1 MNNRCASCNRETYNM
16 TWKVPIQN
24 GVLCWV
30 CYKKRREG
38 KMPGYRRMSEDEV
51 RGMSEPVE
59 VFVLVD
65 EKDFDQQRY
74 DDTFGSDSSDSG
86 SGE

>member
-1 MNNRCASCNRETYNM
+1 MNNRCASCNRDTTGM
-16 TWKVPIQN
+16 SWKVPISN

-30 CYKKRREG
+30 CYKKR
-38 KMPGYRRMSEDEV
+38 PMSERRQMVQDPV
-51 RGMSEPVE
+51 RGMTEPVE

-74 DDTFGSDSSDSG
+74 DEAFGSDSSDG
-86 SGE
+86 GNGE